1 MAKNEKTSPAV
12 STLAAKVL
20 SGEIKPTLAQAKT
33 LAASVL
39 TQAPDRVETLEQR
52 LARIVRQK

>member
-12 STLAAKVL
+12 ARLASRAMQAPSTLTTKQ
-20 SGEIKPTLAQAKT
+20 IKT

-39 TQAPDRVETLEQR
+39 TQAPDHKKP
-52 LARIVRQK
+52 AKKS

>member
-12 STLAAKVL
+12 AKIASQGLKAPSTLTTKQ
-20 SGEIKPTLAQAKT
+20 IKT

-39 TQAPDRVETLEQR
+39 TQAAD
-52 LARIVRQK
+52 KK